1 VFIELI
7 GPIFFLGLGVIVLTL
22 SSSKAV
28 DYSIALACNW
38 SVPPILIGLV
48 LVALGTDFPEIMNS
62 ILSCF
67 LGHGSINVGDS
78 IGSAFTQLTL
88 VLGIIALSVK
98 QLDVIKKE
106 VFSIGVATIIGLILS
121 FFAIEDGYLSRTNGF
136 FLVIS
141 WFLIILILKTVTDK
155 EFSCP
160 LNSKR
165 TRYNLIM
172 TILGFLGIA
181 IGTYLVINSILDIT
195 RILNISEFVASFFI
209 AAIGTSLPELAV
221 VLSAIR
227 KKQYDLAIGDILGSS
242 ILDATFSIGIGP
254 LLFPTIISGGSTINT
269 FFYAIFSAFIVV
281 FTLSIRG
288 KIDKKFGAICLI
300 LYVFSYGLLFIS

>member
-1 VFIELI
+1 MIDLI
-7 GPIFFLGLGVIVLTL
+7 GPIILLGLGGILLTL
-22 SSSKAV
+22 SSNKAV

-38 SVPPILIGLV
+38 SVPPIFIGLV
-48 LVALGTDFPEIMNS
+48 LVSLGTDFPEIMNS

-98 QLDVIKKE
+98 QFDVIKKE
-106 VFSIGVATIIGLILS
+106 VFSIGAATIIGLILS
-121 FFAIEDGYLSRTNGF
+121 FFAIEDGYLSRINGF
-136 FLVIS
+136 FLIIS
-141 WFLIILILKTVTDK
+141 WLLIILILKRIIDK

-160 LNSKR
+160 ITTKR

-172 TILGFLGIA
+172 VFLGFAGVA
-181 IGTYLVINSILDIT
+181 IGTYLVINSILEIT
-195 RILNISEFVASFFI
+195 RILNISEFIASFFI

-221 VLSAIR
+221 VISAIR
-227 KKQYDLAIGDILGSS
+227 KKQYEIAIGDIMGSS

-254 LLFPTIISGGSTINT
+254 LLFPTIISGGSINIT
-269 FFYAIFSAFIVV
+269 FLYAIFSIFIVV
-281 FTLSIRG
+281 FCLSFRG
-288 KIDKKFGAICLI
+288 KLDNKFGVICLI
-300 LYVFSYGLLFIS
+300 LYIISYFLLIF